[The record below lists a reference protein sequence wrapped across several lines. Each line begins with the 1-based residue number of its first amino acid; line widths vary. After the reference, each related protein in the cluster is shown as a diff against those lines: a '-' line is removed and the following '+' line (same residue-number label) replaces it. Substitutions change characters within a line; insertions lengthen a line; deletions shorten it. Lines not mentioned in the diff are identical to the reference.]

1 MQFIGKSYVWPV
13 TGRPRTS
20 LMEPPG
26 TERAMSVVS
35 NAAEKLPITI
45 SFSNNILG
53 TAPILGPRAT
63 QEGSGRGHGGP
74 EG

>member
-26 TERAMSVVS
+26 TEQAMSAVS
-35 NAAEKLPITI
+35 NATEKLPITI

-53 TAPILGPRAT
+53 TAHILGPRAT
-63 QEGSGRGHGGP
+63 QGGSGKGHGDP